1 MFAGTNGERDTMIEH
16 VEHTRRRLIYA
27 VEGTR
32 STVDDHVI
40 FALTQLRSLVD
51 DVVVI
56 APRSVSAI
64 DLARLH
70 DVSDGVLAPVASAF
84 RPSDYHIALSA
95 REVAVGRAD
104 EVILSGDSW
113 FGPVSD
119 FRPVLDRMSD
129 TSPDVWQLVEN
140 SHRHQPESFP
150 GEGFP
155 AIAAPWVW
163 TVLREGAL
171 RSGALAAFWESLDDD
186 DVDAEYR
193 LVASLRAAGLSTTYA
208 FRAAEFRTGDPLVF
222 GAVALMQAGC
232 PVVGRSQFRLFPP
245 LLDQHA
251 VIGRETIARM
261 AEMGYSSDL
270 VWQSLARTVP
280 PKALNTNV
288 GLLNVIPDRPRPGA
302 NDETSLRLL
311 VILHVSDSA
320 GLDAVFRA
328 MENLPDGYDLLVTA
342 PDGMTAAT
350 LQGQFEERSDLAFG
364 SLEVRV
370 VPPGPGRDMSDF
382 FVGCR
387 DVLLSGDHDIV
398 VKLHHRPAPRKTL
411 NLSRYSRRY
420 QLDNLLN
427 SPGYVKNV
435 LHMFVHEPGL
445 GLVFP
450 PMVHVGFGTMGRAWA
465 GLESAAARVR
475 DALGIRVPADAVSP
489 LAPYGGMWIGR
500 PRALRIMTEHRW
512 RHADYRRGKRERE
525 LAHVQERTVVLAA
538 AEAGFHSRT
547 ILTPEHASI
556 SHTALQFKTDQVS
569 MSVRGYPVDQIRFL
583 HLAGAT
589 GFGGPVALLRM
600 YLRLNHFGLARR
612 LLPLYYFARRGH
624 RVAGVLRDLRPA
636 RSARRKESA

>member
-1 MFAGTNGERDTMIEH
+1 MVEP
-16 VEHTRRRLIYA
+16 VEHPRRRLIYA
-27 VEGTR
+27 IEGSR
-32 STVDDHVI
+32 PTVDDQVI
-40 FALTQLRSLVD
+40 FALTQLRPLMD
-51 DVVVI
+51 DVIVI
-56 APRSVSAI
+56 APRSVEAV
-64 DLARLH
+64 DRARLR
-70 DVSDGVLAPVASAF
+70 DVSDAVFAPVASAF
-84 RPSDYHIALSA
+84 RASDYGVALSA
-95 REVAVGRAD
+95 REAVVGGAD

-113 FGPVSD
+113 FGPVND
-119 FRPVLDRMSD
+119 FRPVLERMADSSWD
-129 TSPDVWQLVEN
+129 AWQLVEN

-155 AIAAPWVW
+155 AIEAPWVW
-163 TVLREGAL
+163 TVLRDGAL
-171 RSGALAAFWESLDDD
+171 RSGALATFWETLDGD
-186 DVDAEYR
+186 DVDAEHR
-193 LVASLRAAGLSTTYA
+193 LLPSLAESGLSTTYA
-208 FRAAEFRTGDPLVF
+208 FHAAEFRTGDPLVF
-222 GAVALMQAGC
+222 GAVALMHAGC
-232 PVVGRSQFRLFPP
+232 PVVARSQFRLFPP

-251 VIGRETIARM
+251 VVGRETVAAM
-261 AEMGYSSDL
+261 AKLGYSSDL

-280 PKALNTNV
+280 PKALNVNA
-288 GLLNVIPDRPRPGA
+288 GLFNVIPDRPRPGTDDA
-302 NDETSLRLL
+302 TSLRLL
-311 VILHVSDSA
+311 VILHVSDGA
-320 GLDAVFRA
+320 GLDVVFRA
-328 MENLPDGYDLLVTA
+328 MENLPAGYDLLVTA

-350 LQGQFEERSDLAFG
+350 IQRRFEEREDLAFG

-411 NLSRYSRRY
+411 NLNRYSRRY
-420 QLDNLLN
+420 QLENLLN
-427 SPGYVKNV
+427 SPGYVRNV
-435 LHMFVHEPGL
+435 LQMFAREPGL

-450 PMVHVGFGTMGRAWA
+450 PMVHIGFGTMGRAWA
-465 GLESAAARVR
+465 GLESAAARLR
-475 DALGIRVPADAVSP
+475 DTLGIRVPVDAVSP

-500 PRALRIMTEHRW
+500 PQALRIMTEHRW

-525 LAHVQERTVVLAA
+525 LAHVQERTVVSAA

-547 ILTPEHASI
+547 ILTSEHASI

-589 GFGGPVALLRM
+589 GFGGPVALMRM

-624 RVAGVLRDLRPA
+624 RVVGALRQLRPG
-636 RSARRKESA
+636 RSPRRKESA